1 MTSWRTGLGGGSETQ
16 KEGEGMKSYTKKETT
31 NFSDSAD
38 AVDEEREELRLRARY
53 EAGVGSLCAENESL

>member
-1 MTSWRTGLGGGSETQ
+1 
-16 KEGEGMKSYTKKETT
+16 MKSYTKKETT

-38 AVDEEREELRLRARY
+38 VVDEEREELRLRARY